1 MNERYLILKKLYPN
15 YLILIK
21 VKDKIKLLGVD
32 KKIVDMFGIANLKN
46 VNKLILDN
54 LDIVKKEE
62 YENNKYDVYYLKIR
76 LIDLLNEIR
85 SCLNEKKIINS

>member
-21 VKDKIKLLGVD
+21 VKDKIKLLGID
-32 KKIVDMFGIANLKN
+32 KKIVDVFGIDNLKN

-54 LDIVKKEE
+54 LDIVKKKE
-62 YENNKYDVYYLKIR
+62 YENNKYDIYYLKIR
-76 LIDLLNEIR
+76 LMDLLNEIR
-85 SCLNEKKIINS
+85 SCLNEKKIVNN

>member
-21 VKDKIKLLGVD
+21 VKDKIKLLGID
-32 KKIVDMFGIANLKN
+32 KKIVDMFGIDNLKN
-46 VNKLILDN
+46 VNKLILDS

-62 YENNKYDVYYLKIR
+62 YENNKYDIYYLKIR
-76 LIDLLNEIR
+76 LIDLLNEMR
-85 SCLNEKKIINS
+85 SCLNEKKIINN

>member
-1 MNERYLILKKLYPN
+1 MNERYLILKRLYPN

-21 VKDKIKLLGVD
+21 VKDKIKLLDVD
-32 KKIVDMFGIANLKN
+32 KKIVDMFGIDNLKN

-62 YENNKYDVYYLKIR
+62 YENNKYDIYYLKIR
-76 LIDLLNEIR
+76 LIDLINEIR

>member
-1 MNERYLILKKLYPN
+1 MNERYLILKRLYPN

-21 VKDKIKLLGVD
+21 DKDKIKLLDVD
-32 KKIVDMFGIANLKN
+32 KKIVDMFGIDNLKN

-62 YENNKYDVYYLKIR
+62 YENNKYDIYYLKIR
-76 LIDLLNEIR
+76 LIDLINEIR

>member
-1 MNERYLILKKLYPN
+1 MNERYLILKRLYPN

-21 VKDKIKLLGVD
+21 VKDKIKLLGID
-32 KKIVDMFGIANLKN
+32 KKIVDMFGIDNLKN

-62 YENNKYDVYYLKIR
+62 YENNKYHIYYLKIR
-76 LIDLLNEIR
+76 LIDLLNEMR

>member
-21 VKDKIKLLGVD
+21 VKDKIKLLGID
-32 KKIVDMFGIANLKN
+32 KKIVDMFGIDNLKN

-62 YENNKYDVYYLKIR
+62 YENNKYDIYYLKIR

>member
-1 MNERYLILKKLYPN
+1 MNERYLILKRLYPN

-21 VKDKIKLLGVD
+21 VKDKIKLLGID
-32 KKIVDMFGIANLKN
+32 KKIVDMFGIDNLKN

-62 YENNKYDVYYLKIR
+62 YENNKYDIYYLKIR
-76 LIDLLNEIR
+76 LIGLINEIR

>member
-1 MNERYLILKKLYPN
+1 MNERYLILKRLYPN

-21 VKDKIKLLGVD
+21 VKDKIKLLGID
-32 KKIVDMFGIANLKN
+32 KKIVDMFGIDNLKN

-62 YENNKYDVYYLKIR
+62 YE
-76 LIDLLNEIR
+76 
-85 SCLNEKKIINS
+85 IINMIFII

>member
-1 MNERYLILKKLYPN
+1 MNERYLILKRLYPN

-21 VKDKIKLLGVD
+21 VKDKIKLLGID
-32 KKIVDMFGIANLKN
+32 KKIVDMFGIDNLKN

-62 YENNKYDVYYLKIR
+62 YENNNYDIYYLKIR

-85 SCLNEKKIINS
+85 GDV

>member
-1 MNERYLILKKLYPN
+1 MNERYLILKNLYPN

-21 VKDKIKLLGVD
+21 VKDKIKLLDVD
-32 KKIVDMFGIANLKN
+32 KKIVDMFGIDNLKN

-62 YENNKYDVYYLKIR
+62 YENKINR
-76 LIDLLNEIR
+76 FIKWDKR
-85 SCLNEKKIINS
+85 RCLNEKKIVNN

>member
-1 MNERYLILKKLYPN
+1 MNERYLILKRLYPN

-21 VKDKIKLLGVD
+21 VKDKIKLLDVD
-32 KKIVDMFGIANLKN
+32 KKIVDIFGIDNLKN

-62 YENNKYDVYYLKIR
+62 YENNKYDIYYLKIK
-76 LIDLLNEIR
+76 LIDLIDEIR
-85 SCLNEKKIINS
+85 SCLNEKKIINN

>member
-1 MNERYLILKKLYPN
+1 MNERYLILKRLYPN

-21 VKDKIKLLGVD
+21 VKDKIKLLDVD
-32 KKIVDMFGIANLKN
+32 KKIVDMFGIDNLKN

-62 YENNKYDVYYLKIR
+62 YENNKYDIYYLKIR
-76 LIDLLNEIR
+76 LIDLINEIR
-85 SCLNEKKIINS
+85 RCLNEKKIINS

>member
-21 VKDKIKLLGVD
+21 VKDKIKLLDVD
-32 KKIVDMFGIANLKN
+32 KKIVDMFGIDNLKN

-62 YENNKYDVYYLKIR
+62 YENKINRFNK
-76 LIDLLNEIR
+76 
-85 SCLNEKKIINS
+85 

>member
-21 VKDKIKLLGVD
+21 VKDKIKLLGID
-32 KKIVDMFGIANLKN
+32 KKIVDMFGIDNLKN

-62 YENNKYDVYYLKIR
+62 YENIKNDIYYLKIR
-76 LIDLLNEIR
+76 LIDLINEIR
-85 SCLNEKKIINS
+85 RCLNEKKIINN

>member
-21 VKDKIKLLGVD
+21 VKDKIKLLGID
-32 KKIVDMFGIANLKN
+32 KKIVDMFGIDNLKN

-54 LDIVKKEE
+54 LDIVKKE
-62 YENNKYDVYYLKIR
+62 KY
-76 LIDLLNEIR
+76 
-85 SCLNEKKIINS
+85 EKKINRYI

>member
-1 MNERYLILKKLYPN
+1 MNERYLILKRLYPN

-21 VKDKIKLLGVD
+21 VKDKIKLLDVD
-32 KKIVDMFGIANLKN
+32 KKIVDMFGIDNLKN

-62 YENNKYDVYYLKIR
+62 YENNKYDIYYLKIR
-76 LIDLLNEIR
+76 LIDLINEIR
-85 SCLNEKKIINS
+85 RCLNEKKIINN